1 MTEKETQGSPFWAF
15 DIAKP
20 RGILYEITLL
30 SAIGVFLDGFD
41 ISAIGAT
48 LPVLKVVSGFSYVN
62 TALGYGLLAASTT
75 IGMLFGAV
83 TIGYVT
89 DLKGRKFMYMWDMAI
104 FAVLTALIAISFN
117 YSSMFVFRL
126 VLGVGIG
133 ADYAIST
140 TIISEFSPIKSRGK
154 LLAANAS
161 SWWIGAAV
169 AYTLAYFLIPFSSIG
184 WRYLFAVGII
194 PAVIVLVLRRGVP
207 ESARWLAN
215 EGQEKKAEDVEKK
228 VTGHMNPIKITRK
241 KTSFTEIFSSKY
253 VRATIFISVFWF
265 SYDVAFYGIGLFN
278 PTILGALG
286 LSKTRALLGSAVFSV
301 MAVVGSVLCIAFI
314 DKIGRK
320 KITLI
325 GFVGMTISLFVLAIL
340 ALRIPKDAFSMAS
353 VSAAIIAMFILFEVT
368 QTMGPGS
375 TDLIYPQEL
384 YPTSIRATGQGWG
397 TSFSRV
403 GAILGL
409 TVFPTLMDVFGL
421 GYGLLFFFVFALLG
435 IIVTLLLGVETTGKS
450 LEELTR

>member
-1 MTEKETQGSPFWAF
+1 
-15 DIAKP
+15 
-20 RGILYEITLL
+20 
-30 SAIGVFLDGFD
+30 
-41 ISAIGAT
+41 
-48 LPVLKVVSGFSYVN
+48 
-62 TALGYGLLAASTT
+62 
-75 IGMLFGAV
+75 
-83 TIGYVT
+83 
-89 DLKGRKFMYMWDMAI
+89 
-104 FAVLTALIAISFN
+104 
-117 YSSMFVFRL
+117 
-126 VLGVGIG
+126 
-133 ADYAIST
+133 
-140 TIISEFSPIKSRGK
+140 
-154 LLAANAS
+154 
-161 SWWIGAAV
+161 
-169 AYTLAYFLIPFSSIG
+169 
-184 WRYLFAVGII
+184 
-194 PAVIVLVLRRGVP
+194 
-207 ESARWLAN
+207 
-215 EGQEKKAEDVEKK
+215 
-228 VTGHMNPIKITRK
+228 MNPIKITRK